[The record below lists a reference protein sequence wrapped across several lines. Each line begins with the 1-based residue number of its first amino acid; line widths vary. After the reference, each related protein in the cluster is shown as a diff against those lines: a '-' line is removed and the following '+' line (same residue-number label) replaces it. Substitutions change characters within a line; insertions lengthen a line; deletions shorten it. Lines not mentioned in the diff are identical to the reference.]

1 MDLYYQNVFKTKNM
15 RLIATPDEIDKFTK
29 SGVLKIKSKN
39 EYFIEVSDLKSVK
52 HQIDVEMNTE
62 PTNKPSNK
70 VLEYDKYWEA
80 FPTPTE
86 IKKMLSGITI
96 SYPRNLRTGSKD
108 TIQKRLIKL
117 SKTYTPDDIINTIK
131 FEVSQRAKESMN
143 TNRDMFKFMKGAEP
157 WSNDEGNIMTM
168 FEEYKIS
175 LRGGNKGV
183 TLNNNGFNDD
193 MTFV

>member
-1 MDLYYQNVFKTKNM
+1 MGLYYQKLFKKENM
-15 RLIATPDEIDKFTK
+15 KLVATPDEIDKFSK
-29 SGVLKIKSKN
+29 LGILKVKSKN

-62 PTNKPSNK
+62 PTNRPSNK

-86 IKKMLSGITI
+86 IKKILNGLSIQ
-96 SYPRNLRTGSKD
+96 YPRNLRTGSKD

-117 SKTYTPDDIINTIK
+117 SKSFTPDDIINTIK
-131 FEVSQRAKESMN
+131 FEVAMRAKESMN
-143 TNRDMFKFMKGAEP
+143 TGKDVFKFMKGAEP
-157 WSNDEGNIMTM
+157 WSNDEGNIITM
-168 FEEYKIS
+168 FEEYKSS
-175 LRGGNKGV
+175 LRGGNKR
-183 TLNNNGFNDD
+183 TSLNLNKFDSD

>member
-1 MDLYYQNVFKTKNM
+1 MKLV
-15 RLIATPDEIDKFTK
+15 ATPDEIDKFSK
-29 SGVLKIKSKN
+29 LGILKVKSKN

-80 FPTPTE
+80 FPTPSE
-86 IKKMLSGITI
+86 IKKMLGGFV

-117 SKTYTPDDIINTIK
+117 SKSFTPQDIIDTIK
-131 FEVSQRAKESMN
+131 FEVSMRSKESMN
-143 TNRDMFKFMKGAEP
+143 TGKDVFKFMKGAEP
-157 WSNDEGNIMTM
+157 WANDEGNIITM
-168 FEEYKIS
+168 FNEMKSS
-175 LRGGNKGV
+175 LKGGNKGSS
-183 TLNNNGFNDD
+183 LNLSAYDNDLN
-193 MTFV
+193 FV